1 MKVIKTVNLIVLSPD
16 KSKICLLKRASEN
29 KSREKWAFVGE
40 SIKGDETNGQAISR
54 IVKASMNCN
63 VNNFKELKKSETRAK
78 ISVIKSQYLTGNISG
93 DVKLDG
99 RKYSECKWFDLDRDL
114 LKLDFAF
121 NEHIIVE
128 FLLKS
133 FKK

>member
-16 KSKICLLKRASEN
+16 KSKICLLKRVSEN

-40 SIKGDETNGQAISR
+40 SIKGDETDGQAMER

-63 VNNFKELKKSETRAK
+63 VVSFKELKKSETRAK
-78 ISVIKSQYLTGNISG
+78 ISVIKSQYLIGNISG
-93 DVKLDG
+93 DVKLDS
-99 RKYSECKWFDLDRDL
+99 RKYSEFKWFDLDREL

-121 NEHIIVE
+121 NEHVIVE